1 MTLHDDYI
9 RESDIAIVGMTGR
22 FPGAANVESLWN
34 NLRDGVESISQFSDA
49 ELLAAGIAP
58 EILSQPN
65 YVRANGLLE
74 NVDLFDANF
83 FGFTAK
89 EAEVVDPQHR
99 LFLECAWEALE
110 NAGYDPETYQGAIGV
125 YAGVG
130 TNSYLYSNLMPMMQN
145 LEETVA
151 FQVFLGN
158 DKDFVATRTSYKLNL
173 KGPSINVSTAC
184 STSLVTVHLASQ
196 SLLSGE
202 CDITLVG
209 GVSVRFPQKTGY
221 LYQQGMIYSPDGHC
235 RTFDAQ
241 SQGTIGGNGVG
252 IIVLKRL
259 TDAIA
264 DGDYIHAVIKG
275 SAINNDGA
283 MKVGYTAPSVEG
295 QAAVIAEAQAIA
307 EVDAETIT
315 YIEAHGTATDLGD
328 PIEIAALTKA
338 FQQSTDKKGF
348 CAIGSLK
355 TNVGHL
361 DAAAGISGVIK
372 TVQALK
378 HKQIPPSLH
387 FETPNPKID
396 FANSPFYVN
405 SQLREWETTEPR
417 RAGVSSFGIGGTNA
431 HVILEEAPAIAT
443 SGESR
448 PYQLLLFSAKTA
460 NALNQAQANLV
471 SYLQQP
477 ELNLADVA
485 FTLKVGRQGFEHR
498 RMVICENTPESTQDA
513 IAALAAHDPQQV
525 LSQFTELKTRPVV
538 FMFSGQGS
546 QYVGMGQ
553 ELYHHEPVFQE
564 HLDRCCD
571 LLIPHLGLDLRQI
584 LYPETDQIDQAKSQL
599 QQTAIAQPAIFAI
612 AYALAQLWISW
623 GVKPQ
628 AMIGHSIGEYVAACL
643 AQVFSLEDALTLV
656 AARGKLMQ
664 QLPAGA
670 MLAVSLSE
678 QEVAPFLSKEI
689 ALAVVN
695 APSATVLAGSLEAIA
710 DLENQLE
717 IKDIHYRRL
726 HTSHAFHSAMM
737 ESMLPEFQSLLK
749 KIKLHSPR
757 TPYVSNVTGKWIAKT
772 EATDPQYWLKH
783 IRQTVRFSEGLQL
796 LLNKSE
802 SLLLEVGA
810 GKALNT
816 LARQQS
822 VRSQPYILSSLPHP
836 QDPQSDLAFVFKTLG
851 QLWLAGVPI
860 NWTSFYNDEDR
871 HRIPLPTYPFER
883 QSYWVEP
890 KHSASSIAN
899 PAQETSDTIRK
910 PDIADWFYI
919 PAWKQSIFPT
929 TELSLLPRDLSWLIF
944 VDDCEVSN
952 QIIEKLKVKGQDI
965 TTVSIGN
972 QFARLA
978 DRTYSINPSH
988 ESDYESLIR
997 ELRNDL
1003 QNRGKQLSHI
1013 VHLWNVN
1020 RDRHTVADLLNN
1032 VDSVLDMGLH
1042 SLIFLTQALG
1052 NYFPSENIDVTVIS
1066 NDLQEVTGSEN
1077 LCPEK
1082 ALLLGAVQIIPQEYP
1097 NIHCRSVDI
1106 SLAIAENSHAAKL
1119 VEQLLQEMITPTDEV
1134 AIAYRGNYRWIQVFE
1149 SCKFPDTSS
1158 QSKYQSQNCRIR
1170 ESGVYLITGGMG
1182 GMGLAFAEY
1191 LAQTAKAKLVLIGQS
1206 PFPERQDWSNWLDTH
1221 DLEDSTSQKIRR
1233 IQGMESLGAE
1243 VFAISADVSNLEQ
1256 MQPVITEAEQRF
1268 GSINGVL
1275 HAAGIADYGGVIAR
1289 RDRNTI
1295 APVLAPKFR
1304 GTLVLDHLLQHVE
1317 LDFLML
1323 CSSLSSLL
1331 HGIKFGEV
1339 GYCAANDFLDA
1350 YAYAKNSRDG
1360 TFTVAINWTDW
1371 KEVGMSVNAAKRSSP
1386 KSTAQNEPE
1395 SMILDGPSPAEGVE
1409 IFRRVLQSPSPRV
1422 AISTQDLLQ
1431 LIEQYQSLSRSL
1443 LQVALKE
1450 NTNSPSSHPRPE
1462 LANTYVTPRN
1472 QTEQAIAD
1480 IWQKIIGIDRVG
1492 IYDNFFELGGD
1503 SLIGL
1508 QVIAKLNQE
1517 FKSNIPVA
1525 TLYRAPTVKT
1535 IAEILDPT
1543 KVDVDP
1549 TKQRRDRG
1557 ERRREKR
1564 LQKNQ

>member
-1 MTLHDDYI
+1 MALHNDHI
-9 RESDIAIVGMTGR
+9 RDSDIAIIGMTGR
-22 FPGAANVESLWN
+22 FPGAANVESFWN
-34 NLRDGVESISQFSDA
+34 NLRDGVESISQFSNE
-49 ELLAAGIAP
+49 ELLVAGITP

-65 YVRANGLLE
+65 YVKANGLLE

-89 EAEVVDPQHR
+89 EAEIVDPQHR
-99 LFLECAWEALE
+99 LFLECAWEVLE

-125 YAGVG
+125 YAGTG
-130 TNSYLYSNLMPMMQN
+130 ANSYLYNNLVPMMQN
-145 LEETVA
+145 LDETVA

-202 CDITLVG
+202 CDMVLVG
-209 GVSVRFPQKTGY
+209 GVSVRVPQKTGY

-235 RTFDAQ
+235 RAFDAQ

-252 IIVLKRL
+252 VIVLKRL

-283 MKVGYTAPSVEG
+283 MKVGYAAPSVEG

-315 YIEAHGTATDLGD
+315 YVEAHGTATDLGD

-338 FQQSTDKKGF
+338 FQQSTDQKGF

-355 TNVGHL
+355 TNIGHL
-361 DAAAGISGVIK
+361 DAAAGIAGVIK
-372 TVQALK
+372 TVQSLK

-405 SQLREWETTEPR
+405 SQLSDWQSTSPR

-431 HVILEEAPAIAT
+431 HIILEEAPEIVT
-443 SGESR
+443 SGKSR
-448 PYQLLLFSAKTA
+448 PYQLLLFSAKTT

-485 FTLKVGRQGFEHR
+485 FTLKVGRQAFEHR

-513 IAALAAHDPQQV
+513 IAALAANDPQQV

-553 ELYHHEPVFQE
+553 ELYRHEPVFQE

-584 LYPETDQIDQAKSQL
+584 LYPETDRIDQAKAQL

-612 AYALAQLWISW
+612 EYALAQLWISW
-623 GVKPQ
+623 GIKPQ
-628 AMIGHSIGEYVAACL
+628 SMIGHSIGEYVAACL

-656 AARGKLMQ
+656 SARGRLMQ

-670 MLAVSLSE
+670 MIAISLSE
-678 QEVAPFLSKEI
+678 QEVAPLLNHEI
-689 ALAVVN
+689 SLAVIN
-695 APSATVLAGSLEAIA
+695 APAATVLAGSLEAIA
-710 DLENQLE
+710 NLEKQLE
-717 IKDIHYRRL
+717 TKDIHYRRL

-749 KIKLHSPR
+749 KIKLHSPQI
-757 TPYVSNVTGKWIAKT
+757 PYISNVTGQWIVKT
-772 EATDPQYWLKH
+772 DATDPQYWLKH

-796 LLNKSE
+796 LFKEPE

-810 GKALNT
+810 GKTLNT

-822 VRSQPYILSSLPHP
+822 VRSQSNILSSLPHP
-836 QDPQSDLAFVFKTLG
+836 QDPQSDLAFLFKTLG

-860 NWTSFYNDEDR
+860 DWTSFYTDENR

-883 QSYWVEP
+883 QSYWIEP
-890 KHSASSIAN
+890 KHSAASIAN
-899 PAQETSDTIRK
+899 PLQETGDAIRK

-919 PAWKQSIFPT
+919 PAWKQSISPIV
-929 TELSLLPRDLSWLIF
+929 ELSLLPSNLSWLIF
-944 VDDCEVSN
+944 VDNCEIGN
-952 QIIEKLKVKGQDI
+952 QLRDRLETEGQDI
-965 TTVSIGN
+965 TTVTIGS
-972 QFARLA
+972 QFARLS
-978 DRTYSINPSH
+978 DHTYSINPSH

-997 ELRNDL
+997 ELRDDL

-1020 RDRHTVADLLNN
+1020 HDLPTVADLLNN
-1032 VDSVLDMGLH
+1032 TDKILELGLH

-1052 NYFPSENIDVTVIS
+1052 NYFPSKNIDITVVS
-1066 NDLQEVTGSEN
+1066 NDLQEVTGTEN

-1097 NIHCRSVDI
+1097 NIHCRSVDVT
-1106 SLAIAENSHAAKL
+1106 LEIAENCHPPKL
-1119 VEQLLQEMITPTDEV
+1119 IDQLLQEIITPTSEV
-1134 AIAYRGNYRWIQVFE
+1134 VIAYRGNYRWIQAFE
-1149 SCKFPDTSS
+1149 PRKFPDTAS

-1182 GMGLAFAEY
+1182 GMGLSFAEY
-1191 LAQTAKAKLVLIGQS
+1191 LAQTAKAKLILIGRS
-1206 PFPERQDWSNWLDTH
+1206 PFPEPQEWSNWLDTH
-1221 DLEDSTSQKIRR
+1221 NLEDPISEKIRR
-1233 IQGMESLGAE
+1233 IQSMESLGAE
-1243 VFAISADVSNLEQ
+1243 VLAISADVSNFEQ
-1256 MQPVITEAEQRF
+1256 MQAVITEAEQRF

-1275 HAAGIADYGGVIAR
+1275 HAAGVADYGGVIAR

-1304 GTLVLDHLLQHVE
+1304 GTLVLDRLLQHVK

-1350 YAYAKNSRDG
+1350 YAYAKTSRDG

-1371 KEVGMSVNAAKRSSP
+1371 KEVGMSVKAAKRSS
-1386 KSTAQNEPE
+1386 KSIAQNDPEP
-1395 SMILDGPSPAEGVE
+1395 MILDGPSPAEGVE
-1409 IFRRVLQSPSPRV
+1409 VFRRILQSPRPRV
-1422 AISTQDLLQ
+1422 AVSTQDLLQ
-1431 LIEQYQSLSRSL
+1431 LIERYQSLSTSS

-1450 NTNSPSSHPRPE
+1450 NISSQNSYPRPE
-1462 LANTYVTPRN
+1462 LANAYVMPRN
-1472 QTEQAIAD
+1472 SVEKAIAN
-1480 IWQKIIGIDRVG
+1480 IWQQIIGIDRVG

-1508 QVIAKLNQE
+1508 QVIAKLNEKFQ
-1517 FKSNIPVA
+1517 SNIPVA
-1525 TLYRAPTVKT
+1525 TLYKAPTVST
-1535 IAEILDPT
+1535 IAEILNPT
-1543 KVDVDP
+1543 KVDTDP

-1557 ERRREKR
+1557 EKRREKR

>member
-1 MTLHDDYI
+1 MALHEDNI
-9 RESDIAIVGMTGR
+9 RDSDIAIIGMMGR
-22 FPGAANVESLWN
+22 FPGANNVEALWS
-34 NLRDGVESISQFSDA
+34 NLRDGVESISRFSDA
-49 ELLAAGIAP
+49 ELIAAGIDP
-58 EILSQPN
+58 ELLSQPN
-65 YVRANGLLE
+65 YVKANGLLE

-83 FGFTAK
+83 FGFSAK
-89 EAEVVDPQHR
+89 ESEIVDPQHR

-110 NAGYDPETYQGAIGV
+110 NAGYDPATYQGAIGV
-125 YAGVG
+125 YAGTG
-130 TNSYLYSNLMPMMQN
+130 TNSYLYNNLVPMMQN
-145 LEETVA
+145 LDATVA

-184 STSLVTVHLASQ
+184 STSLVVVHLASQ

-202 CDITLVG
+202 CDMVLVG
-209 GVSVRFPQKTGY
+209 GVSVRVPQKTGY

-235 RTFDAQ
+235 RAFDAQ

-252 IIVLKRL
+252 VIVLKRL

-338 FQQSTDKKGF
+338 FQQSTDQKGF

-405 SQLREWETTEPR
+405 AKLREWEAITPR

-431 HVILEEAPAIAT
+431 HVILEEAPAIAP

-448 PYQLLLFSAKTA
+448 PYQLLLLSAKTA
-460 NALNQAQANLV
+460 TALNQAQANLA
-471 SYLQQP
+471 SYLRANADA
-477 ELNLADVA
+477 LNLADIA
-485 FTLKVGRQGFEHR
+485 FTLKVGRQAFEHR
-498 RMVICENTPESTQDA
+498 RMLICENSSAKIQEAIVALESN
-513 IAALAAHDPQQV
+513 DPQKV
-525 LSQFTELKTRPVV
+525 FRQFTDLKTRPVAM
-538 FMFSGQGS
+538 MFSGQGS

-571 LLIPHLGLDLRQI
+571 LLIPHLRLDLRQI
-584 LYPETDQIDQAKSQL
+584 LYPEAGRTEEAQQQL

-612 AYALAQLWISW
+612 EYALAQLWISW

-643 AQVFSLEDALTLV
+643 AQVFDLEEAIKLV
-656 AARGKLMQ
+656 AARGRLMQ
-664 QLPAGA
+664 QLPIGA
-670 MLAVSLSE
+670 MLAVSLSATE
-678 QEVAPFLSKEI
+678 IAPFLTPDLAI
-689 ALAVVN
+689 AAIN
-695 APSATVLAGSLEAIA
+695 TPSSTVLAGSLEAIA
-710 DLENQLE
+710 KLEKQLE
-717 IKDIHYRRL
+717 AKELNYRRL

-737 ESMLPEFQSLLK
+737 EPMLPDFLTLLAK
-749 KIKLHSPR
+749 VKLQPPQI
-757 TPYVSNVTGKWIAKT
+757 PYVSNVTGTWITKT

-783 IRQTVRFSEGLQL
+783 IRQTVKFAEGLQQIF
-796 LLNKSE
+796 KE
-802 SLLLEVGA
+802 PQTLLLEVGA
-810 GKALNT
+810 GKTLST
-816 LARQQS
+816 LARQQVAQS
-822 VRSQPYILSSLPHP
+822 PLNILSSLPHP
-836 QDPQSDLAFVFKTLG
+836 QDPQSDLAFLFTTLG

-860 NWTSFYNDEDR
+860 DWASFYNDEDR

-883 QSYWVEP
+883 QSYWIEP
-890 KHSASSIAN
+890 KQSAIALAKVN
-899 PAQETSDTIRK
+899 QPTVETTRK

-919 PAWKQSIFPT
+919 PTWKQSIAPIA
-929 TELSLLPRDLSWLIF
+929 ELSLLPRDLGWLIF
-944 VDDCEVSN
+944 VDDCQLSDHL
-952 QIIEKLKVKGQDI
+952 IERLKAEQQDL
-965 TTVSIGN
+965 TTVTISSE
-972 QFARLA
+972 FARLG
-978 DRTYSINPSH
+978 DRSYSINPSQS
-988 ESDYESLIR
+988 SDYENLIR
-997 ELRNDL
+997 ELRDSL
-1003 QNRGKQLSHI
+1003 QSRGKRLGYI

-1020 RDRHTVADLLNN
+1020 REHPTIEDLLN
-1032 VDSVLDMGLH
+1032 DEDRYLDIGLH
-1042 SLIFLTQALG
+1042 SLIFTAQVLG
-1052 NYFPSENIDVTVIS
+1052 NYFPSENLDIVVIS
-1066 NDLQEVTGSEN
+1066 NDLQEVTGTEN

-1082 ALLLGAVQIIPQEYP
+1082 ATLLGAVQIVPQEYP
-1097 NIHCRSVDI
+1097 NIRCRSVDI
-1106 SLAIAENSHAAKL
+1106 TLGAENQANTKL
-1119 VEQLLQEMITPTDEV
+1119 AEQLLREIITPTSDV
-1134 AIAYRGNYRWIQVFE
+1134 TIAYRGNYRWVQQFE
-1149 SCKFPDTSS
+1149 PRQFPANPLTDSI
-1158 QSKYQSQNCRIR
+1158 YQTPNCRIR

-1182 GMGLAFAEY
+1182 GMGLAFAKY
-1191 LAQTAKAKLVLIGQS
+1191 LAQTAQAKLILIGRS
-1206 PFPERQDWSNWLDTH
+1206 PFPDHQDWSNWLDTH
-1221 DLEDSTSQKIRR
+1221 DGEDATSQKIK
-1233 IQGMESLGAE
+1233 QLQSMEALGAE
-1243 VFAISADVSNLEQ
+1243 VLAVSANVSNLEQ
-1256 MQPVITEAEQRF
+1256 MQAVITQAEQRF
-1268 GSINGVL
+1268 GAINGVL
-1275 HAAGIADYGGVIAR
+1275 HAAGVPDYGGVIAR
-1289 RDRNTI
+1289 RDRTTI
-1295 APVLAPKFR
+1295 APALAPKFR
-1304 GTLVLDHLLQHVE
+1304 GSLVLDRLLQDTQ
-1317 LDFLML
+1317 LDFLLL

-1339 GYCAANDFLDA
+1339 SYCAANDYLDA
-1350 YAYAKNSRDG
+1350 YAYAKTARDG

-1371 KEVGMSVNAAKRSSP
+1371 KEVGMSVNAANRSP
-1386 KSTAQNEPE
+1386 KSTTQNEAE
-1395 SMILDGPSPAEGVE
+1395 TLILDGPSPEEGVE
-1409 IFRRVLQSPSPRV
+1409 IFKRILQSPIPRV

-1431 LIEQYQSLSRSL
+1431 LIERYQSLSISSF
-1443 LQVALKE
+1443 QKEEE
-1450 NTNSPSSHPRPE
+1450 NTSSSRLHPRPE
-1462 LANTYVTPRN
+1462 LANAYVSPRN
-1472 QTEQAIAD
+1472 QTEQAIAK
-1480 IWQKIIGIDRVG
+1480 IWQQIIGVDRVG

-1525 TLYRAPTVKT
+1525 TLYKAPTVST
-1535 IAEILDPT
+1535 IAEIVNPT
-1543 KVDVDP
+1543 TTESDP

-1564 LQKNQ
+1564 LQK